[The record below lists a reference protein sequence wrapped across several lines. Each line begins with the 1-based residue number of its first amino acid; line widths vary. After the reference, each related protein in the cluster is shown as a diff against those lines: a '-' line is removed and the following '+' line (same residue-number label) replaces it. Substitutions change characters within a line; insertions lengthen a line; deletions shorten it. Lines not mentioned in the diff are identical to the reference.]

1 MLRRPSLVEGR
12 KTMETVQERFLRY
25 VRFDT
30 TSDEFSE
37 TCPSTS
43 KQRVLGQALVE
54 EMLSMGIADARMDE
68 NGYVYGTVPGD
79 PNLPTIGLIAHMDTA
94 PDASGANIR
103 AKVIPYEGGDILLN
117 GEKGIYLR
125 EADYES
131 LKRNKGK
138 HLIVTDGT
146 TLLGADDKAGVAEIL
161 TAAQTLLI
169 EGGVHATL
177 KIGFTPDEEIGRGAD
192 RFDVARFGADY
203 AYTADGGTIGEL
215 EYENFNAASAKV
227 TVHGLNIHPGSAKN
241 KMVNSQYIAMEFQ
254 SLLPQAQKP
263 EHTENYEGFIHLTD
277 MKGEVEESVLRYIVR
292 DHDKTLFEEKK
303 HLMTATA
310 EYLNRKYGDGTV
322 ELELK
327 DSYYNMR
334 EKIEPHMEIV
344 DRAKRAMAAVG
355 MEPRTVPVRGGT
367 DGARLSYEGLLCPNL
382 CTGGENYH
390 GRFEYIPVED
400 MEKCVAMLVA
410 LLRMVS

>member
-1 MLRRPSLVEGR
+1 MLRRSSLVEGR

-43 KQRVLGQALVE
+43 KQKVLGQALVE

-192 RFDVARFGADY
+192 RFDVAHFGADY

-263 EHTENYEGFIHLTD
+263 EYTENYEGFIHLTD

-292 DHDKTLFEEKK
+292 DHDKILFEEKK
-303 HLMTATA
+303 QLMTATA

-410 LLRMVS
+410 LLRMAS